1 MPNGEIIG
9 QRPRLGNGTLTGRHV
24 QAGKLAMIRRVLE
37 IGSTSTPG
45 AGDWNASLPVAPV
58 VSTMPS

>member
-1 MPNGEIIG
+1 M
-9 QRPRLGNGTLTGRHV
+9 TGRHV

-37 IGSTSTPG
+37 IGGTSTPG
-45 AGDWNASLPVAPV
+45 AGDWNASLLVAPV